1 MVTDTPK
8 SRYNSLAIILHWVMA
23 ICFILMLG
31 SGLVMTEDG
40 LLEKSM
46 QFTLYQWHKSLGVL
60 LLIAFF
66 LRIAVRLI
74 SKPPTLPVNFLK
86 WERMAAHAGHWGLY
100 ALMLSIPLAGWAI
113 VSSSSYGLPTIVF
126 GLFEWPHIPNIA
138 GNHDI
143 EEIAEEVHEILAY
156 ALMVMIALHVGAV
169 IKHFVKD
176 KINLLPRMWWTKHD

>member
-1 MVTDTPK
+1 MINQLKT
-8 SRYNSLAIILHWVMA
+8 RYNSIAIILHWVMA

-31 SGLVMTEDG
+31 SGLIMTEDG

-66 LRIAVRLI
+66 LRITIRLI
-74 SKPPTLPVNFLK
+74 FKPPALPLEFVK
-86 WERMAAHAGHWGLY
+86 WERIAAHAGHWGLY
-100 ALMLSIPLAGWAI
+100 ALMIVIPLSGWTI

-126 GLFEWPHIPNIA
+126 GIFEWPHIPNIA

-143 EEIAEEVHEILAY
+143 QEIAEEVHEILAY
-156 ALMVMIALHVGAV
+156 VLIAMIVIHVGAV
-169 IKHFVKD
+169 LKHYLKD
-176 KINLLPRMWWTKHD
+176 KINLLPRMWWTK